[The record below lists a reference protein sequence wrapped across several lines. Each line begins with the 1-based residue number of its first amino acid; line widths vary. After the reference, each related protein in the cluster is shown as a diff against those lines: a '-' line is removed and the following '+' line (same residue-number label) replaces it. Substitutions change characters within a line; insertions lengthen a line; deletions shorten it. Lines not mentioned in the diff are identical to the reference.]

1 MIKNKEKYSNLEFEY
16 FFYLLYKYDGRS
28 YKKGLEVREMLC
40 DKCGVNQATVQ
51 YVQVINGDRTEL
63 HLCKDCAAE
72 MGIGAPN
79 VDIPFSMP
87 IGFSNIFDNLFDG
100 GTRPIAELNQV
111 NLSCPRC
118 GTTFNDFLKNGAIG
132 CSECY
137 KAFEKEFSKI
147 IKRTH
152 GTDKYIGKK
161 YTKKKNT
168 EEAPKE
174 ATKPKKED
182 NKLETIESLTR
193 ELKECINE
201 EKYEEAA
208 KIRDKIAKL
217 KEE

>member
-1 MIKNKEKYSNLEFEY
+1 
-16 FFYLLYKYDGRS
+16 
-28 YKKGLEVREMLC
+28 MLC

-51 YVQVINGDRTEL
+51 YVQVINGDKTEL

-100 GTRPIAELNQV
+100 GTRPISELNQV
-111 NLSCPRC
+111 NLSCPKC
-118 GTTFNDFLKNGAIG
+118 GTTFNEFLKNGAIG

-168 EEAPKE
+168 EEASKE
-174 ATKPKKED
+174 AVKPEKED
-182 NKLETIESLTR
+182 SKLETIESLTR